1 MLAEMALASAAFS
14 TIKQFVADGKE
25 IYEMGDTIA
34 QYFSAKKEIQEKA
47 NKNGYKSDLQAFMAA
62 EQLAAQEEEL
72 KQMMIYQGRANM
84 WADWLKFQA
93 DAKAERVEQE
103 RLQTI
108 EKVRKQKKTQ
118 QMIEYTVAGIISAI
132 IIGASIWAMIYLIME
147 YGGAK

>member
-1 MLAEMALASAAFS
+1 
-14 TIKQFVADGKE
+14 
-25 IYEMGDTIA
+25 
-34 QYFSAKKEIQEKA
+34 
-47 NKNGYKSDLQAFMAA
+47 
-62 EQLAAQEEEL
+62 
-72 KQMMIYQGRANM
+72 M

-132 IIGASIWAMIYLIME
+132 IIGASIWVMFYLIME